1 MLKQWLIWF
10 TNISM
15 SKSSFPAGKT
25 AVFLMAHGAPT
36 SVNDIPLYLK
46 NIRGGTD
53 SSPEVIQIIQE
64 RYKAIGGSSPLL
76 EITKVQA
83 KALEKFLNQNG
94 ENFKVYIGMRNW
106 GPYIQDVVNQMLED
120 GVEKILALCLAPQY
134 STWSTKLYFKAFND
148 ALEKKLKGERPPVQ
162 LIGSWAN
169 QPSLI
174 DAFVEKYHIAMDKIN
189 SLGYEQ
195 VHTVFT
201 IHSIPAESLKLGDF
215 YDKEYDSTVK
225 AIVERIKPYRW
236 YQAYQSQGMIPV
248 PWLGPT
254 VESILD
260 RIAKIG
266 SKPVLVVPVGFVSDH
281 VEILYDID
289 IEFSEYARSKNL
301 KLFRTESLNNS
312 PLFTEALA
320 SVVWEHLV

>member
-1 MLKQWLIWF
+1 
-10 TNISM
+10 M
-15 SKSSFPAGKT
+15 SNSLLSIGKT

-36 SVNDIPLYLK
+36 SVDDIPLYLK

-53 SSPEVIQIIQE
+53 SSPEVIRIIRD
-64 RYKAIGGSSPLL
+64 RYEAIGGSSPLL
-76 EITKVQA
+76 EITKGQA
-83 KALEKFLNQNG
+83 DELEKFLNQNG
-94 ENFKVYIGMRNW
+94 GNFKVYVGMRNW
-106 GPYIQDVVNQMLED
+106 DPYIRDVVGQMLGD
-120 GVEKILALCLAPQY
+120 GVEKIIALCLAPQY
-134 STWSTKLYFKAFND
+134 STWSTKLYFNAFNE
-148 ALEKKLKGERPPVQ
+148 ALEKKSKGDLPSVQ

-174 DAFVEKYHIAMDKIN
+174 DAFVEKYNLAMDKIN
-189 SLGYEQ
+189 TLGYEQ

-201 IHSIPAESLKLGDF
+201 IHSIPAESLKQGDF

-254 VESILD
+254 VESVLD

-289 IEFSEYARSKNL
+289 IEFSEYAKSKNL
-301 KLFRTESLNNS
+301 NLFRTESLNYS
-312 PLFTEALA
+312 PLFIESLA

>member
-1 MLKQWLIWF
+1 
-10 TNISM
+10 
-15 SKSSFPAGKT
+15 
-25 AVFLMAHGAPT
+25 MAHGAPT
-36 SVNDIPLYLK
+36 SVDDIPLYLK

-53 SSPEVIQIIQE
+53 SSPEVIQIIRD
-64 RYKAIGGSSPLL
+64 RYEAIGGSSPLL
-76 EITKVQA
+76 EITKSQA
-83 KALEKFLNQNG
+83 ENLEKFLNQNG
-94 ENFKVYIGMRNW
+94 GNFKVYIGMRNW
-106 GPYIQDVVNQMLED
+106 APYIRDAVKQMLED

-134 STWSTKLYFKAFND
+134 STWSTKLYFNAFND
-148 ALEKKLKGERPPVQ
+148 ALEKNSKGDLPPVQ

-174 DAFVEKYHIAMDKIN
+174 DAFVEKYNIAMDKIRT
-189 SLGYEQ
+189 LGYEK

-201 IHSIPAESLKLGDF
+201 VHSIPAESLELGDF

-225 AIVERIKPYRW
+225 AIVEKIKPYCW
-236 YQAYQSQGMIPV
+236 HQAYQSQGMIPV

-254 VESILD
+254 VESVLD

-266 SKPVLVVPVGFVSDH
+266 SKPVLMIPVGFVSDH

-289 IEFSEYARSKNL
+289 IEFAEYAKSKNL
-301 KLFRTESLNNS
+301 TLFRTESLNQS

>member
-1 MLKQWLIWF
+1 
-10 TNISM
+10 
-15 SKSSFPAGKT
+15 
-25 AVFLMAHGAPT
+25 MAHGAPT
-36 SVNDIPLYLK
+36 SVDDIPLYLK

-53 SSPEVIQIIQE
+53 SSPEVIQIIRD
-64 RYKAIGGSSPLL
+64 RYEAIGGSSPLL
-76 EITKVQA
+76 EITKGQA
-83 KALEKFLNQNG
+83 EELEKFLNQNG
-94 ENFKVYIGMRNW
+94 GNFKVYIGMRNW
-106 GPYIQDVVNQMLED
+106 APYIPDAVKQMLED

-134 STWSTKLYFKAFND
+134 STWSTKLYFNAFND
-148 ALEKKLKGERPPVQ
+148 ALEKNLIGDLPPVQ

-174 DAFVEKYHIAMDKIN
+174 DAFVEKYNIAMDKIRT
-189 SLGYEQ
+189 LGHEKF
-195 VHTVFT
+195 HTVFT
-201 IHSIPAESLKLGDF
+201 AHSIPAESLELGDC

-225 AIVERIKPYRW
+225 AIVEKIKPYRW

-254 VESILD
+254 VESVLD

-266 SKPVLVVPVGFVSDH
+266 SKPVLMIPVGFVSDH

-289 IEFSEYARSKNL
+289 IEFAEYAKSKNL
-301 KLFRTESLNNS
+301 TLFRTESLNQS

-320 SVVWEHLV
+320 SVVWEHLA

>member
-1 MLKQWLIWF
+1 
-10 TNISM
+10 
-15 SKSSFPAGKT
+15 
-25 AVFLMAHGAPT
+25 MAHGAPT
-36 SVNDIPLYLK
+36 SVDDIPLYLK

-53 SSPEVIQIIQE
+53 SSPEVIQIIRD

-76 EITKVQA
+76 EITTGQA
-83 KALEKFLNQNG
+83 EELEKFLNQHG
-94 ENFKVYIGMRNW
+94 GNFKVYIGMRNW
-106 GPYIQDVVNQMLED
+106 APYIRDVVKQMLED

-134 STWSTKLYFKAFND
+134 STWSTKLYFNAFND
-148 ALEKKLKGERPPVQ
+148 ALEKNSKGDLPLVQ

-174 DAFVEKYHIAMDKIN
+174 DAFVEKYNIAMDKIRT
-189 SLGYEQ
+189 LGYEK
-195 VHTVFT
+195 VHTIFT
-201 IHSIPAESLKLGDF
+201 AHSIPAESLELGDF

-225 AIVERIKPYRW
+225 AIVEKIKPYRW

-254 VESILD
+254 VESVLD

-266 SKPVLVVPVGFVSDH
+266 SKPVLMIPVGFVSDH

-289 IEFSEYARSKNL
+289 IEFAEYAKSKNL
-301 KLFRTESLNNS
+301 TLFRTESLNQS

>member
-1 MLKQWLIWF
+1 
-10 TNISM
+10 
-15 SKSSFPAGKT
+15 
-25 AVFLMAHGAPT
+25 MAHGAPT
-36 SVNDIPLYLK
+36 NVDDIPLYLK

-53 SSPEVIQIIQE
+53 SSPEVIQIIRD
-64 RYKAIGGSSPLL
+64 RYEAIGGSSPLH
-76 EITKVQA
+76 EITKGQA
-83 KALEKFLNQNG
+83 EELEKFLNQNG

-106 GPYIQDVVNQMLED
+106 APYIRDVVKQMLED

-134 STWSTKLYFKAFND
+134 STWSTKLYFNAFND
-148 ALEKKLKGERPPVQ
+148 ALEKNSKGDLPQVQ

-174 DAFVEKYHIAMDKIN
+174 DAFVEKYNIAMDKIRT
-189 SLGYEQ
+189 LGYEK

-201 IHSIPAESLKLGDF
+201 VHSIPAESLDLGDF

-225 AIVERIKPYRW
+225 AIVEKIKPYCW

-254 VESILD
+254 VESVLD

-266 SKPVLVVPVGFVSDH
+266 SKPVLMIPVGFVSDH

-289 IEFSEYARSKNL
+289 IEFAEYAKSKNL
-301 KLFRTESLNNS
+301 TLFRTESLNQS

-320 SVVWEHLV
+320 SVVWEHLA

>member
-1 MLKQWLIWF
+1 MNK
-10 TNISM
+10 IS
-15 SKSSFPAGKT
+15 SSTGKT
-25 AVFLMAHGAPT
+25 AVILMAHGAPT
-36 SVNDIPLYLK
+36 CVDDIPLYLK
-46 NIRGGTD
+46 NIRGGTE
-53 SSPEVIQIIQE
+53 SSPEVVQIIRD

-76 EITKVQA
+76 EITQGQA
-83 KALEKFLNQNG
+83 KELENFLNQD
-94 ENFKVYIGMRNW
+94 EINFKVYVGMRNW
-106 GPYIQDVVNQMLED
+106 SPYIRDVVKQIMED

-134 STWSTKLYFKAFND
+134 STWSTKLYFNALND
-148 ALEKKLKGERPPVQ
+148 ALDRYSEKNLPIQ

-174 DAFVEKYHIAMDKIN
+174 DAFVDRYNSAMDKIRA
-189 SLGYEQ
+189 LGHEQ

-201 IHSIPAESLKLGDF
+201 VHSIPAESLELGDF

-225 AIVERIKPYRW
+225 AIVERVKPFRW
-236 YQAYQSQGMIPV
+236 YKAYQSQGMIPV

-254 VESILD
+254 VESVLD
-260 RIAKIG
+260 RIARLG
-266 SKPVLVVPVGFVSDH
+266 AKPVLIVPVGFVSDH

-289 IEFSEYARSKNL
+289 IEFAQYAKSKKL
-301 KLFRTESLNNS
+301 ELFRTESLNLS